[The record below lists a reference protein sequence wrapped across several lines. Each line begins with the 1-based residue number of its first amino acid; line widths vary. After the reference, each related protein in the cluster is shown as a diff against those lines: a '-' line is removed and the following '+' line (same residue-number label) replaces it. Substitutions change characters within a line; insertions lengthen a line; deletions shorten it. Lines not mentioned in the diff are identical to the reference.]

1 MPKTWL
7 AQQEQASAE
16 LCRVHLA
23 MDELHLEFRASL
35 RQGMNFE
42 AAMKAWSAGIRV
54 VIDHDVDP
62 TLPWL
67 PCGKLWD

>member
-1 MPKTWL
+1 MN
-7 AQQEQASAE
+7 
-16 LCRVHLA
+16 
-23 MDELHLEFRASL
+23 ELHLEFRASL

-42 AAMKAWSAGIRV
+42 AAMRAWPSDIRV
-54 VIDHDVDP
+54 VLDHDVDP

>member
-1 MPKTWL
+1 MPGTWA
-7 AQQEQASAE
+7 AQQEQASAAC
-16 LCRVHLA
+16 CRIQLA
-23 MDELHLEFRASL
+23 MNELHLEFRASL

-42 AAMKAWSAGIRV
+42 AAMRAWPSDIRV
-54 VIDHDVDP
+54 VLDHDVDP